1 MNVKCLAQSCTQ
13 SLLNQLSPFVTGAP
27 GSAQS
32 RGQFS
37 GSPILDKPSPHP
49 QSTCASS
56 LGACAEVLAWQDMG

>member
-37 GSPILDKPSPHP
+37 GSPIPDKPHP
-49 QSTCASS
+49 LEHMCKFFRG
-56 LGACAEVLAWQDMG
+56 LC